1 MQNIYESLVLGR
13 KENKMNYLKQVLA
26 LNQLQLR
33 DPLSKGPY
41 MLFHA
46 LLNVNNDCGWIEW
59 FEVASIRLELFSQM
73 SREGVQKARK
83 ELIERGLIEFKSN
96 GTRAGSYRL
105 KRLYEDSTQISTQVS
120 TQDSTQ
126 DSTQNSTQ
134 MNSEI
139 EPLST
144 PLPTQLEKNT
154 QMSTQDSTQ
163 SGTQGST
170 QDSTPLNK
178 LNKTKLN
185 KSKVNSCSSYT
196 EMSTEKSAD
205 NDDNKTTENVFEFYQ
220 KNFGILSSFVQEDI
234 LYWIRDIGDGLVL
247 EALKRALEQ
256 NKEYGYA
263 KKIMQS
269 WVRKGIDS
277 LEKAEAERVQ
287 FIRANEKRGNSYQRT
302 GRVATVPD
310 WVNNPNET
318 KETKL
323 SPEEE
328 QKLRD
333 QLNAL
338 RSVAK

>member
-1 MQNIYESLVLGR
+1 
-13 KENKMNYLKQVLA
+13 MNYLKQVLA

-33 DPLSKGPY
+33 DPLSKGQY

-105 KRLYEDSTQISTQVS
+105 KKLYEDSTQTSTQVS

-126 DSTQNSTQ
+126 SSTQINT
-134 MNSEI
+134 EI

-163 SGTQGST
+163 SSTQSSTQGST

-178 LNKTKLN
+178 LNKTKQN
-185 KSKVNSCSSYT
+185 KSKLNSCSSYT
-196 EMSTEKSAD
+196 EMNDEKSSD

-220 KNFGILSSFVQEDI
+220 KNFGILSSFIQEDI

-328 QKLRD
+328 KKLRD

>member
-1 MQNIYESLVLGR
+1 
-13 KENKMNYLKQVLA
+13 MNYLKQVLA

-33 DPLSKGPY
+33 DPLSKGQY
-41 MLFHA
+41 MLFQA

-105 KRLYEDSTQISTQVS
+105 KKLYEDSTQVS
-120 TQDSTQ
+120 TK

-134 MNSEI
+134 DNTEI

-144 PLPTQLEKNT
+144 NLPTQLEKNT
-154 QMSTQDSTQ
+154 QTSTQGSTQ
-163 SGTQGST
+163 SSTQGSTQSSTQGST

-178 LNKTKLN
+178 QNKTKLN
-185 KSKVNSCSSYT
+185 KSKLNSCSSYT
-196 EMSTEKSAD
+196 EMSDKNSSD

-220 KNFGILSSFVQEDI
+220 KNFGILSSFIQEDI
-234 LYWIRDIGDGLVL
+234 LYWIRDIGDALVL

-277 LEKAEAERVQ
+277 LEKVEAERVQ
-287 FIRANEKRGNSYQRT
+287 FIRANEKRVNNYQRT
-302 GRVATVPD
+302 GRVANVPD
-310 WVNNPNET
+310 WASNPNEI

-338 RSVAK
+338 RGVAK

>member
-1 MQNIYESLVLGR
+1 
-13 KENKMNYLKQVLA
+13 MNYLKQMLA

-33 DPLSKGPY
+33 DPLSKGQY

-59 FEVASIRLELFSQM
+59 FEVASIRLELFTQM
-73 SREGVQKARK
+73 SREGVQKARR

-105 KRLYEDSTQISTQVS
+105 KKLYEDSTQGS

-126 DSTQNSTQ
+126 DSTQISTQ
-134 MNSEI
+134 KNTEI

-154 QMSTQDSTQ
+154 QISTQDSTQ
-163 SGTQGST
+163 SSTQGST
-170 QDSTPLNK
+170 QDSTPLIKQNK
-178 LNKTKLN
+178 IKQN
-185 KSKVNSCSSYT
+185 KSKLNSCSSYT
-196 EMSTEKSAD
+196 VTSDEKSAD
-205 NDDNKTTENVFEFYQ
+205 NNDDKTTENVFEFYQ
-220 KNFGILSSFVQEDI
+220 KNFGILSSFIQEDI
-234 LYWIRDIGDGLVL
+234 LYWIRDIGDELVL

-287 FIRANEKRGNSYQRT
+287 FIRANEKRGNSYQRN
-302 GRVATVPD
+302 GRVANVLD
-310 WVNNPNET
+310 WAMKQSET

-328 QKLRD
+328 QKIRN

-338 RSVAK
+338 RSGA

>member
-1 MQNIYESLVLGR
+1 
-13 KENKMNYLKQVLA
+13 MNYLKQVLA

-33 DPLSKGPY
+33 DPLSKGQY

-105 KRLYEDSTQISTQVS
+105 KKLYEDSTQVS
-120 TQDSTQ
+120 TQT
-126 DSTQNSTQ
+126 STQ
-134 MNSEI
+134 MNTEI

-163 SGTQGST
+163 SSTQGST

-178 LNKTKLN
+178 QNKIKQN
-185 KSKVNSCSSYT
+185 KSKLNSCSSYT
-196 EMSTEKSAD
+196 EKSDEKSAD
-205 NDDNKTTENVFEFYQ
+205 NDENKTTENVFEFYQ

-287 FIRANEKRGNSYQRT
+287 FIRANEKRANSYQRT

-310 WVNNPNET
+310 WVNNPNDT

>member
-1 MQNIYESLVLGR
+1 M
-13 KENKMNYLKQVLA
+13 LA

-33 DPLSKGPY
+33 DPLSKGQY
-41 MLFHA
+41 MLFQA

-105 KRLYEDSTQISTQVS
+105 KKLYEDSTQVSTQTSTQVS
-120 TQDSTQ
+120 TQ
-126 DSTQNSTQ
+126 NSTQ
-134 MNSEI
+134 ENAEI
-139 EPLST
+139 EALST

-196 EMSTEKSAD
+196 DMSNEKSAD
-205 NDDNKTTENVFEFYQ
+205 NEIFTPDSERQKDVFDFYTEN
-220 KNFGILSSFVQEDI
+220 FGEPSKIVAQDLVKMSKKF
-234 LYWIRDIGDGLVL
+234 GDELVI
-247 EALKRALEQ
+247 EALKQAGFY
-256 NKEYGYA
+256 NKQYGYA
-263 KKIMQS
+263 KTILKR
-269 WVRKGIDS
+269 WANEGIDS
-277 LEKAEAERVQ
+277 LEKVEAEQAKFVKSS
-287 FIRANEKRGNSYQRT
+287 EKKVNNYPRT

-310 WVNNPNET
+310 WANKPNET

-338 RSVAK
+338 RGVAK

>member
-1 MQNIYESLVLGR
+1 
-13 KENKMNYLKQVLA
+13 MNYLKQVLA

-33 DPLSKGPY
+33 DPLSKGQY

-105 KRLYEDSTQISTQVS
+105 KKLYEDSTQTSTQVS

-126 DSTQNSTQ
+126 SSTQT
-134 MNSEI
+134 NSEI

-154 QMSTQDSTQ
+154 QISTQDSTQ
-163 SGTQGST
+163 SST

-178 LNKTKLN
+178 LNKTKQN

-196 EMSTEKSAD
+196 EISDEKSAD

-220 KNFGILSSFVQEDI
+220 KNFGILSSFIQEDI

-287 FIRANEKRGNSYQRT
+287 FIRANEKRANSYQRT

-310 WVNNPNET
+310 WVNNPNDT

>member
-1 MQNIYESLVLGR
+1 M
-13 KENKMNYLKQVLA
+13 LA

-33 DPLSKGPY
+33 DPLSKGQY
-41 MLFHA
+41 MLFQA

-105 KRLYEDSTQISTQVS
+105 KKLYEDSTQSSTQGS

-126 DSTQNSTQ
+126 SSTQINT
-134 MNSEI
+134 EI

-163 SGTQGST
+163 SSTQGST

-205 NDDNKTTENVFEFYQ
+205 KDDNKTTENVFEFYQ
-220 KNFGILSSFVQEDI
+220 KNFGILSSFIQEDI
-234 LYWIRDIGDGLVL
+234 LYWIRDIGDELVL

-310 WVNNPNET
+310 WVNNPNDT

-338 RSVAK
+338 RGVAK

>member
-1 MQNIYESLVLGR
+1 
-13 KENKMNYLKQVLA
+13 MNYLKQVLA

-33 DPLSKGPY
+33 DPLSKGQY

-105 KRLYEDSTQISTQVS
+105 KKLYEDSTQTSTQVS
-120 TQDSTQ
+120 TQVSTQ

-338 RSVAK
+338 RGVAK

>member
-1 MQNIYESLVLGR
+1 
-13 KENKMNYLKQVLA
+13 MNYLKQVLA

-33 DPLSKGPY
+33 DPLSKGQY
-41 MLFHA
+41 MLFQA

-105 KRLYEDSTQISTQVS
+105 KKLYEDSTQVSTQTSTQVS

-126 DSTQNSTQ
+126 TNA
-134 MNSEI
+134 EI
-139 EPLST
+139 EPLRT

-163 SGTQGST
+163 TSTQGSTQGST
-170 QDSTPLNK
+170 QDGTPLNK

-185 KSKVNSCSSYT
+185 KSKVNSCSSDT
-196 EMSTEKSAD
+196 EQNTEKSAD

-220 KNFGILSSFVQEDI
+220 KNFGILSSFIQEDI

-302 GRVATVPD
+302 GRVANVPD

>member
-1 MQNIYESLVLGR
+1 
-13 KENKMNYLKQVLA
+13 MNYLKQVLA

-33 DPLSKGPY
+33 DPLSKGQY

-105 KRLYEDSTQISTQVS
+105 KKLYE
-120 TQDSTQ
+120 DSTQ
-126 DSTQNSTQ
+126 DSTQTSTQ
-134 MNSEI
+134 GSTQDSTQTNTEI
-139 EPLST
+139 ESLST
-144 PLPTQLEKNT
+144 PLPTRLEKNT

-163 SGTQGST
+163 TSTQGST

-185 KSKVNSCSSYT
+185 KSKVNSCTSYT

-205 NDDNKTTENVFEFYQ
+205 KDDDKTTENVFEFYQ

-234 LYWIRDIGDGLVL
+234 LYWIRDIGDELVL

-310 WVNNPNET
+310 WVNNPNDM

-338 RSVAK
+338 RGVAK

>member
-1 MQNIYESLVLGR
+1 
-13 KENKMNYLKQVLA
+13 MNYLKQVLA

-33 DPLSKGPY
+33 DPLSKGQY
-41 MLFHA
+41 MLFQA

-105 KRLYEDSTQISTQVS
+105 KKLYEDSTQTSTQVS

-126 DSTQNSTQ
+126 ISTQTNA
-134 MNSEI
+134 EI

-196 EMSTEKSAD
+196 EISDEKSTD

-220 KNFGILSSFVQEDI
+220 KNFGILSSFIQEDI
-234 LYWIRDIGDGLVL
+234 LYWIRDIGDELVL

>member
-1 MQNIYESLVLGR
+1 
-13 KENKMNYLKQVLA
+13 MNYLKQVLA

-33 DPLSKGPY
+33 DPLSKGQY

-105 KRLYEDSTQISTQVS
+105 KKLYEDSTQSSTQVS

-126 DSTQNSTQ
+126 SSTQTNT
-134 MNSEI
+134 EI

-163 SGTQGST
+163 SSTQGST

-220 KNFGILSSFVQEDI
+220 KNFGILSSFIQEDI

-310 WVNNPNET
+310 WVNNPSET

>member
-1 MQNIYESLVLGR
+1 
-13 KENKMNYLKQVLA
+13 MNYLKQVLA

-33 DPLSKGPY
+33 DPLSKGQY

-105 KRLYEDSTQISTQVS
+105 KKLYEDSTQTSTQVS

-126 DSTQNSTQ
+126 SSTQINT
-134 MNSEI
+134 EI

-163 SGTQGST
+163 SST

-196 EMSTEKSAD
+196 EQNTEKSAD

-220 KNFGILSSFVQEDI
+220 KNFGILSSFIQEDI

-328 QKLRD
+328 
-333 QLNAL
+333 
-338 RSVAK
+338 

>member
-1 MQNIYESLVLGR
+1 
-13 KENKMNYLKQVLA
+13 MNYLKQVLA

-33 DPLSKGPY
+33 DPLSKGQY

-105 KRLYEDSTQISTQVS
+105 KKLYEDSTQTSTQVS

-126 DSTQNSTQ
+126 SSTQINT
-134 MNSEI
+134 EI

-144 PLPTQLEKNT
+144 PLPTQLEENT

-163 SGTQGST
+163 SST
-170 QDSTPLNK
+170 QDGTPLNK
-178 LNKTKLN
+178 LNKTKQN

-196 EMSTEKSAD
+196 EISDEKSSD
-205 NDDNKTTENVFEFYQ
+205 KDDNKTTENVFEFYQ
-220 KNFGILSSFVQEDI
+220 KNFGILSSFIQEDI

-287 FIRANEKRGNSYQRT
+287 FIRANEKRGTSYQRT
-302 GRVATVPD
+302 GRVANVPD

-338 RSVAK
+338 RGVAK

>member
-1 MQNIYESLVLGR
+1 
-13 KENKMNYLKQVLA
+13 MNYLKQVLA

-33 DPLSKGPY
+33 DPLSKGQY
-41 MLFHA
+41 MLFQA

-105 KRLYEDSTQISTQVS
+105 KKLYEDSTQVSTQSS

-126 DSTQNSTQ
+126 TNT
-134 MNSEI
+134 EI
-139 EPLST
+139 ESLST

-154 QMSTQDSTQ
+154 QMSTQGS
-163 SGTQGST
+163 TQGST

-178 LNKTKLN
+178 QNKIKQN
-185 KSKVNSCSSYT
+185 KSKLNSCSSYT

-205 NDDNKTTENVFEFYQ
+205 KDDDKTTENVFEFYQ
-220 KNFGILSSFVQEDI
+220 KNFGILSSFIQEDI

-302 GRVATVPD
+302 GRVATVPE
-310 WVNNPNET
+310 WVNNPNEI

-333 QLNAL
+333 QLDAL
-338 RSVAK
+338 RGVAK

>member
-1 MQNIYESLVLGR
+1 
-13 KENKMNYLKQVLA
+13 MNYLKQVLA

-33 DPLSKGPY
+33 DPLSKGQY

-105 KRLYEDSTQISTQVS
+105 KKLYEDSTQTSTQVS

-126 DSTQNSTQ
+126 ISTQI
-134 MNSEI
+134 NSEI

-144 PLPTQLEKNT
+144 PLPTQIEKNT

-163 SGTQGST
+163 DSTQSST

-185 KSKVNSCSSYT
+185 KSKVSSCSSYT
-196 EMSTEKSAD
+196 ELNTENSAD
-205 NDDNKTTENVFEFYQ
+205 NDDSKKTENVFEFYQ
-220 KNFGILSSFVQEDI
+220 KNFGILSSFIQEDI

-310 WVNNPNET
+310 WVNNPSET

-338 RSVAK
+338 RGVAK

>member
-1 MQNIYESLVLGR
+1 
-13 KENKMNYLKQVLA
+13 MNYLKQMLA

-33 DPLSKGPY
+33 DPLSKGQY

-59 FEVASIRLELFSQM
+59 FEVASIRLELFTQM

-105 KRLYEDSTQISTQVS
+105 KKLYEDSTQVS

-126 DSTQNSTQ
+126 ISTQKNT
-134 MNSEI
+134 EI

-154 QMSTQDSTQ
+154 QTSTQ
-163 SGTQGST
+163 SSTQGST
-170 QDSTPLNK
+170 QDSTQDSTPLIKQNK
-178 LNKTKLN
+178 IKQN
-185 KSKVNSCSSYT
+185 KSKLNSCSSYT
-196 EMSTEKSAD
+196 DTSDEKSTD
-205 NDDNKTTENVFEFYQ
+205 NNDKTTENVFEFYQ
-220 KNFGILSSFVQEDI
+220 KNFGILSSFIQEDI

-269 WVRKGIDS
+269 WVKKGIDS

-287 FIRANEKRGNSYQRT
+287 FIRANEKRVNSYQRN

-310 WVNNPNET
+310 WANKPNET

-338 RSVAK
+338 RSVAE

>member
-1 MQNIYESLVLGR
+1 
-13 KENKMNYLKQVLA
+13 MNYLKQVLA

-33 DPLSKGPY
+33 DPLSKGQY
-41 MLFHA
+41 MLFQA

-73 SREGVQKARK
+73 SREGVQKSRK

-105 KRLYEDSTQISTQVS
+105 KKLYEDSTQNSTQVS

-126 DSTQNSTQ
+126 ISTQTNA
-134 MNSEI
+134 EI
-139 EPLST
+139 EILST
-144 PLPTQLEKNT
+144 PLPTPLEKNT
-154 QMSTQDSTQ
+154 QTSTQGSTQ
-163 SGTQGST
+163 NSTQGST

-196 EMSTEKSAD
+196 EQNTEKSAD
-205 NDDNKTTENVFEFYQ
+205 NDDNKTTENVIEFYQ

-310 WVNNPNET
+310 WVNNPNDT

-338 RSVAK
+338 RGRG

>member
-1 MQNIYESLVLGR
+1 
-13 KENKMNYLKQVLA
+13 MNYLKQVLA

-33 DPLSKGPY
+33 DPLSKGQY

-105 KRLYEDSTQISTQVS
+105 KKLYEDSTQTSTQVS

-126 DSTQNSTQ
+126 DSTQISTQ
-134 MNSEI
+134 TNAEI

-144 PLPTQLEKNT
+144 PLQTQIEKNT
-154 QMSTQDSTQ
+154 QISTQDSTQ
-163 SGTQGST
+163 SSTQGST

-178 LNKTKLN
+178 LNKTKQN

-196 EMSTEKSAD
+196 EQNTKKSAD
-205 NDDNKTTENVFEFYQ
+205 NDDDKTTENVFEFYQ

-234 LYWIRDIGDGLVL
+234 LYWIRDIGDDLVL

-310 WVNNPNET
+310 WVNNPSET

-338 RSVAK
+338 RGVAK

>member
-1 MQNIYESLVLGR
+1 
-13 KENKMNYLKQVLA
+13 MNYLKQVLA

-33 DPLSKGPY
+33 DPLSKGQY
-41 MLFHA
+41 MLFQA

-105 KRLYEDSTQISTQVS
+105 KKLYEDSTQT
-120 TQDSTQ
+120 STQ

-134 MNSEI
+134 TNTEI
-139 EPLST
+139 ESLST

-163 SGTQGST
+163 SSTQGST

-205 NDDNKTTENVFEFYQ
+205 KDDNKTTENVFEFYQ

-287 FIRANEKRGNSYQRT
+287 FIRANEKRGNSYQRI
-302 GRVATVPD
+302 GRVANVPD

-333 QLNAL
+333 QLIAL

>member
-1 MQNIYESLVLGR
+1 
-13 KENKMNYLKQVLA
+13 MNYLKQVLA

-33 DPLSKGPY
+33 DPLSKGQY

-105 KRLYEDSTQISTQVS
+105 KKLYEDSTQTSTQVS

-126 DSTQNSTQ
+126 SSTQINT
-134 MNSEI
+134 EI

-163 SGTQGST
+163 SST

-196 EMSTEKSAD
+196 EQNTEKSAD

-220 KNFGILSSFVQEDI
+220 KNFGILSSFIQEDI

-302 GRVATVPD
+302 GRVANVPD

-338 RSVAK
+338 RGVAK

>member
-1 MQNIYESLVLGR
+1 
-13 KENKMNYLKQVLA
+13 MNYLKQVLA

-33 DPLSKGPY
+33 DPLSKGQY

-46 LLNVNNDCGWIEW
+46 LMNVNNDCGWIEW

-105 KRLYEDSTQISTQVS
+105 KKLYEDSTQSSTQDSTQISTQKN
-120 TQDSTQ
+120 T
-126 DSTQNSTQ
+126 
-134 MNSEI
+134 EI

-144 PLPTQLEKNT
+144 PLTTRIEKNT

-163 SGTQGST
+163 GGTQGST

-185 KSKVNSCSSYT
+185 KSKVNSCSSDT
-196 EMSTEKSAD
+196 EISDEKSSD
-205 NDDNKTTENVFEFYQ
+205 KDDNKTTENVFEFYQ
-220 KNFGILSSFVQEDI
+220 KNFGILSSFIQEDI

-302 GRVATVPD
+302 GRVATVPN

-338 RSVAK
+338 RGVAK

>member
-1 MQNIYESLVLGR
+1 M
-13 KENKMNYLKQVLA
+13 
-26 LNQLQLR
+26 
-33 DPLSKGPY
+33 
-41 MLFHA
+41 
-46 LLNVNNDCGWIEW
+46 
-59 FEVASIRLELFSQM
+59 
-73 SREGVQKARK
+73 
-83 ELIERGLIEFKSN
+83 
-96 GTRAGSYRL
+96 
-105 KRLYEDSTQISTQVS
+105 S

-126 DSTQNSTQ
+126 TSTQGSTQDSTQTNT
-134 MNSEI
+134 EI
-139 EPLST
+139 ESLST
-144 PLPTQLEKNT
+144 PLPTRLEKNT

-163 SGTQGST
+163 TSTQGST

-185 KSKVNSCSSYT
+185 KSKVNSCTSYT

-205 NDDNKTTENVFEFYQ
+205 KDDDKTTENVFEFYQ

-234 LYWIRDIGDGLVL
+234 LYWIRDIGDELVL

-310 WVNNPNET
+310 WVNNPNDM

-338 RSVAK
+338 RGVAK

>member
-1 MQNIYESLVLGR
+1 
-13 KENKMNYLKQVLA
+13 MNYLKQMLA

-33 DPLSKGPY
+33 DPLSKGQY

-59 FEVASIRLELFSQM
+59 FEVASIRLELFTQM

-105 KRLYEDSTQISTQVS
+105 KKLYEDSTQGSTQGSTQDSTQISTQKN
-120 TQDSTQ
+120 T
-126 DSTQNSTQ
+126 
-134 MNSEI
+134 EI

-163 SGTQGST
+163 SSTQGST

-178 LNKTKLN
+178 QNKIKQN
-185 KSKVNSCSSYT
+185 KSKLNSCSSYT
-196 EMSTEKSAD
+196 DMSDENSAD

-220 KNFGILSSFVQEDI
+220 KNFGILSSFIQEDI

-287 FIRANEKRGNSYQRT
+287 FIRANEKRVNSYQRT

-310 WVNNPNET
+310 WANKTNET

>member
-1 MQNIYESLVLGR
+1 
-13 KENKMNYLKQVLA
+13 MNYLKQMLA

-33 DPLSKGPY
+33 DPLSKGQY
-41 MLFHA
+41 MLFQA

-105 KRLYEDSTQISTQVS
+105 KKLYEDSTQTSTQVS

-126 DSTQNSTQ
+126 SSTQINT
-134 MNSEI
+134 EI

-163 SGTQGST
+163 SSTQGST

-205 NDDNKTTENVFEFYQ
+205 KDDNKTTENVFEFYQ
-220 KNFGILSSFVQEDI
+220 KNFGILSSFIQEDI
-234 LYWIRDIGDGLVL
+234 LYWIRDIGDELVL

-310 WVNNPNET
+310 WVNNPNDT

-338 RSVAK
+338 RGVAK

>member
-1 MQNIYESLVLGR
+1 
-13 KENKMNYLKQVLA
+13 MNYLKQMLA

-33 DPLSKGPY
+33 DPLSKGQY

-105 KRLYEDSTQISTQVS
+105 KKLYEDSTQTSTQVS

-126 DSTQNSTQ
+126 ISTQTNAET
-134 MNSEI
+134 

-163 SGTQGST
+163 SSTQGST
-170 QDSTPLNK
+170 QDSKPLNK

-196 EMSTEKSAD
+196 EQNTENSAD
-205 NDDNKTTENVFEFYQ
+205 NDDNKTTENIFEFYQ

>member
-1 MQNIYESLVLGR
+1 
-13 KENKMNYLKQVLA
+13 MNYLKQVLA

-33 DPLSKGPY
+33 DPLSKGQY

-59 FEVASIRLELFSQM
+59 FEVASIRLELFTQM

-105 KRLYEDSTQISTQVS
+105 KKLYEDSTQVS

-126 DSTQNSTQ
+126 ISTQKNT
-134 MNSEI
+134 EI
-139 EPLST
+139 EPLSA

-154 QMSTQDSTQ
+154 QMSTRDSTQ
-163 SGTQGST
+163 SSTQGST

-178 LNKTKLN
+178 QNKIKQN
-185 KSKVNSCSSYT
+185 KSKLNSCSSDT
-196 EMSTEKSAD
+196 EMSDEKSAD

-220 KNFGILSSFVQEDI
+220 KNFGILSSFIQEDI

>member
-1 MQNIYESLVLGR
+1 
-13 KENKMNYLKQVLA
+13 MNYLKQVLA

-33 DPLSKGPY
+33 DPLSKGQY

-59 FEVASIRLELFSQM
+59 FEVASIRLELFTQM
-73 SREGVQKARK
+73 SREGVQKARR
-83 ELIERGLIEFKSN
+83 ELVERGLIEFKSN

-105 KRLYEDSTQISTQVS
+105 KKLYEDSTQVSTQVS

-126 DSTQNSTQ
+126 ISTQKNT
-134 MNSEI
+134 EI

-185 KSKVNSCSSYT
+185 KSKVNSCSNYT
-196 EMSTEKSAD
+196 EMSTENSAD
-205 NDDNKTTENVFEFYQ
+205 KDNNKTTENVFEFYQ

-302 GRVATVPD
+302 GRVANVPD

>member
-1 MQNIYESLVLGR
+1 
-13 KENKMNYLKQVLA
+13 MNYLKQVLA

-33 DPLSKGPY
+33 DPLSKGQY

-105 KRLYEDSTQISTQVS
+105 KKLYGDSTQTSTQVS

-126 DSTQNSTQ
+126 DSTQSSTQ
-134 MNSEI
+134 TNTEI

-154 QMSTQDSTQ
+154 QISTQDSTQ
-163 SGTQGST
+163 SSTQGSTQGST

-178 LNKTKLN
+178 LNKIKQN

-196 EMSTEKSAD
+196 EITDEKSAN
-205 NDDNKTTENVFEFYQ
+205 NDDDKTTENIFEFYQ

-234 LYWIRDIGDGLVL
+234 LYWIRDIGDELVL

-310 WVNNPNET
+310 WVNNPSET

-338 RSVAK
+338 RGVAK

>member
-1 MQNIYESLVLGR
+1 
-13 KENKMNYLKQVLA
+13 MNYLKQMLA

-33 DPLSKGPY
+33 DPLSKGQY

-59 FEVASIRLELFSQM
+59 FEVASIRLELFTQM

-105 KRLYEDSTQISTQVS
+105 KKLYEDSTQVSTQVS

-126 DSTQNSTQ
+126 NSTQ
-134 MNSEI
+134 INTEI

-163 SGTQGST
+163 SSTQGSTQGST

-178 LNKTKLN
+178 LNKTKQN
-185 KSKVNSCSSYT
+185 KSKVNSCSSDT
-196 EMSTEKSAD
+196 EISDENSAD

-220 KNFGILSSFVQEDI
+220 KNFGILSSFIQEDI

-269 WVRKGIDS
+269 WVKKGIDS

-310 WVNNPNET
+310 WVNNPNEI

>member
-1 MQNIYESLVLGR
+1 
-13 KENKMNYLKQVLA
+13 MNYLKQVLA

-33 DPLSKGPY
+33 DPLSKGQY

-46 LLNVNNDCGWIEW
+46 LMNVNNDCGWIEW

-105 KRLYEDSTQISTQVS
+105 KKLYEDSTQTSTQVS

-126 DSTQNSTQ
+126 ISTQTNT
-134 MNSEI
+134 EI

-144 PLPTQLEKNT
+144 PLTTRIEKNT
-154 QMSTQDSTQ
+154 QMSTQG
-163 SGTQGST
+163 GTQGST

-185 KSKVNSCSSYT
+185 KSKVNSCSSDT
-196 EMSTEKSAD
+196 EISDEKSSD
-205 NDDNKTTENVFEFYQ
+205 KDDNKTTENVFEFYQ
-220 KNFGILSSFVQEDI
+220 KNFGILSSFIQEDI

-287 FIRANEKRGNSYQRT
+287 FIRVNEKRGNSYQQT
-302 GRVATVPD
+302 GRVATVPN

-338 RSVAK
+338 RGVAK

>member
-1 MQNIYESLVLGR
+1 
-13 KENKMNYLKQVLA
+13 MNYLKQVLA

-33 DPLSKGPY
+33 DPLSKGQY

-105 KRLYEDSTQISTQVS
+105 KKLYEDSTQTSTQVS

-126 DSTQNSTQ
+126 NSTQ
-134 MNSEI
+134 TNAEI
-139 EPLST
+139 EALST

-163 SGTQGST
+163 GGTQGST

-196 EMSTEKSAD
+196 EQNTEKSAD
-205 NDDNKTTENVFEFYQ
+205 KDDDKTTENVFEFYQ
-220 KNFGILSSFVQEDI
+220 KNFGILSSFIQEDI
-234 LYWIRDIGDGLVL
+234 LYWIRDIGDALVL

-277 LEKAEAERVQ
+277 LEKVEAERVQ
-287 FIRANEKRGNSYQRT
+287 FIRANEKRVNNYQRT
-302 GRVATVPD
+302 GRVANVPD
-310 WVNNPNET
+310 WASNPNEI

-338 RSVAK
+338 RGVAK

>member
-1 MQNIYESLVLGR
+1 
-13 KENKMNYLKQVLA
+13 MNYLKQVLA

-33 DPLSKGPY
+33 DPLSKGQY

-46 LLNVNNDCGWIEW
+46 LLNVNNDCGWIDW

-105 KRLYEDSTQISTQVS
+105 KKLYEDSTQSSTQVS

-126 DSTQNSTQ
+126 SSTQTNT
-134 MNSEI
+134 EI

-154 QMSTQDSTQ
+154 QTSTQDGTQ
-163 SGTQGST
+163 SSTQGST

-178 LNKTKLN
+178 QNKIKQN
-185 KSKVNSCSSYT
+185 KSKLNSCSSYT
-196 EMSTEKSAD
+196 DTSDEKSAD
-205 NDDNKTTENVFEFYQ
+205 NNDNKTTENVFEFYQ
-220 KNFGILSSFVQEDI
+220 KNFGILSSFIQEDI

-277 LEKAEAERVQ
+277 IEKAEAERVQ
-287 FIRANEKRGNSYQRT
+287 FIRANEKRANSYQRT
-302 GRVATVPD
+302 GRVANVPD
-310 WVNNPNET
+310 WANKPNEI

-338 RSVAK
+338 RGVAK

>member
-1 MQNIYESLVLGR
+1 
-13 KENKMNYLKQVLA
+13 MNYLKQVLA

-33 DPLSKGPY
+33 DPLSKGQY
-41 MLFHA
+41 MLFQA

-105 KRLYEDSTQISTQVS
+105 KKLYEDSTQT
-120 TQDSTQ
+120 STQ

-134 MNSEI
+134 TNTEI
-139 EPLST
+139 ESLST

-163 SGTQGST
+163 SSTQGST
-170 QDSTPLNK
+170 QDSTPLNKLNKTK

-205 NDDNKTTENVFEFYQ
+205 KDDNKTTENVFEFYQ

-287 FIRANEKRGNSYQRT
+287 FIRANEKRGNSYQRI
-302 GRVATVPD
+302 GRVANVPD

-333 QLNAL
+333 QLIAL

>member
-1 MQNIYESLVLGR
+1 
-13 KENKMNYLKQVLA
+13 MNYLKQVLA

-33 DPLSKGPY
+33 DPLSKGQY
-41 MLFHA
+41 MLFQA

-105 KRLYEDSTQISTQVS
+105 KKLYEDSTQT
-120 TQDSTQ
+120 STQ

-134 MNSEI
+134 TNTEI
-139 EPLST
+139 ESLST

-163 SGTQGST
+163 SSTQGST

-205 NDDNKTTENVFEFYQ
+205 KDDNKTTENVFEFYQ

-247 EALKRALEQ
+247 EALKRAIEQ

-302 GRVATVPD
+302 GRVANVPD

-333 QLNAL
+333 QLIAL

>member
-1 MQNIYESLVLGR
+1 
-13 KENKMNYLKQVLA
+13 MNYLKQVLA

-33 DPLSKGPY
+33 DPLSKGQY

-105 KRLYEDSTQISTQVS
+105 KKLYEDSTQVSTQTS

-126 DSTQNSTQ
+126 TNT
-134 MNSEI
+134 EI
-139 EPLST
+139 ESLST
-144 PLPTQLEKNT
+144 PLPTRIEKNT
-154 QMSTQDSTQ
+154 QM
-163 SGTQGST
+163 ST

-205 NDDNKTTENVFEFYQ
+205 KDDNKTTENVFEFYQ

-310 WVNNPNET
+310 WVNNPNEI